1 MNHDLH
7 RSRRQRTFALLLL
20 VSLLAFSLT
29 FMLVVQSEQILSLES
44 LARHREF
51 LIGFVAERP
60 FLASAA
66 FFVLYVA
73 TTALSIPGASVLS
86 LSGGFL
92 FGVAL
97 ATPLVVSGATI
108 GAVIVFSLARTA
120 LAATLQARAG
130 DRFVRL
136 AHAFRNDAFAYLLA
150 LRLVP
155 LFPFWLVNLVPALLG
170 VRLVPF
176 AAATAIGVLPGALVY
191 TSVGAGLGAI
201 LERNEPLAFS
211 LLLEPSL
218 LIPLLGLA
226 ALALAPAIW
235 RRLGART
242 LINE

>member
-1 MNHDLH
+1 M
-7 RSRRQRTFALLLL
+7 
-20 VSLLAFSLT
+20 
-29 FMLVVQSEQILSLES
+29 
-44 LARHREF
+44 
-51 LIGFVAERP
+51 
-60 FLASAA
+60 
-66 FFVLYVA
+66 
-73 TTALSIPGASVLS
+73 
-86 LSGGFL
+86 
-92 FGVAL
+92 
-97 ATPLVVSGATI
+97 VSGATI

-201 LERNEPLAFS
+201 LERKEPLAFS